1 MQKVVLF
8 LMLVL
13 LPVSYSAKAQ
23 QEINPRNVKVSEL
36 TDAQV
41 RKILNEMK
49 SRGMSEQEA
58 MTLAAAR
65 GFTQTQIQELRQRI
79 ESLNNDQM
87 TSGAD
92 IQEEDTT
99 QAGIYSQKE
108 MVIPTPEERRI
119 FGFNFFNSRNLTFE
133 PGINMP
139 VSSSYVLGPGDELL
153 IDIWGAS
160 QQSYQLFIDT
170 SGSINIPD
178 AGPVSL
184 AGLTLSEARRKVLD
198 KLTLIYRD
206 LASSQP
212 RTFANINVGQVKPVN
227 IHVIGEVFAPGTYTL
242 PGTASAFN
250 ALYLSGGPNI
260 NGSFR
265 DIRVIR
271 NGQVVASLDV
281 YRYVVDGHSDENTPL
296 RDGDVLMVPSYKERI
311 RLGGE
316 FKRTGIFEGKTGET
330 VADMIR
336 YAGGFT
342 DAAYTHRLEMFR
354 NDSRQQTFKGVSPGE
369 FNRIEIQNG
378 DSIYAGEIIDR
389 IENRVILEGAVMR
402 PGNYELKP
410 GFMLSQLIREAE
422 GVREDAFLQRAL
434 VLRLNE
440 DLSFQNISF
449 DVRKLLAGEFD
460 LKLQREDVVAISSIE
475 DMREERV
482 VEIEGEV
489 LKPGIFAYR
498 EGLTLADIVTIAGG
512 FSEAASSSYI
522 EVARRLSYDEAAE
535 YTNQVGHLF
544 QFSVSRDLALDPKDS
559 EFKLKPFDQ
568 VFVRRAPGF
577 SESGTVTITGE
588 IKYAGQYSLSS
599 RKERISEI
607 IQRTG
612 GLTPDAYPKGA
623 MLTRKTTVSPK
634 IKRLRQELVKRDST
648 LTFSDMGF
656 EVIGIDLEL
665 ALKDPGSRDD
675 IFLREGDELIVPRR
689 LQTVEVSGEVL
700 NPLSTPYIEGKTLSY
715 YVDQGGGF
723 SLQAKK
729 TKAYVVYANGTASA
743 TKQFLFFKNY
753 PKVLPGSQIVVPEK
767 IPREPLP
774 ASAWISIGSSISSL
788 ALTIVTIVNA
798 TK

>member
-1 MQKVVLF
+1 MQKVLLF
-8 LMLVL
+8 LMLVI
-13 LPVSYSAKAQ
+13 LPVSFSAKAQ
-23 QEINPRNVKVSEL
+23 QEINPQNVKVSEL

-41 RKILNEMK
+41 QKILNEMK

-65 GFTQTQIQELRQRI
+65 GFTQTQIQELRRRI
-79 ESLNNDQM
+79 EALNSNEAG
-87 TSGAD
+87 TAAG
-92 IQEEDTT
+92 IQEKDTT
-99 QAGIYSQKE
+99 RAEIFSQKE
-108 MVIPTPEERRI
+108 MITPTLEERRI

-133 PGINMP
+133 PGLNMP
-139 VSSSYVLGPGDELL
+139 VSPSYVLGPGDELL

-160 QQSYQLFIDT
+160 QQSYQLFIEN
-170 SGSINIPD
+170 SGSIKIPD
-178 AGPVSL
+178 AGPVALS
-184 AGLTLSEARRKVLD
+184 GLTLTEARKKVLD

-206 LASSQP
+206 LASNQP

-227 IHVIGEVFAPGTYTL
+227 INVIGEVFAPGTYTL

-271 NGQVVASLDV
+271 NGQAVASLDV
-281 YRYVVDGHSDENTPL
+281 YKYVVDGNSNENTPL

-311 RLGGE
+311 RMGGE
-316 FKRTGIFEGKTGET
+316 FKRTGIFEGKPGEN
-330 VADMIR
+330 VADMIH

-342 DAAYTHRLEMFR
+342 DAAYTHRLEMYR
-354 NDSRQQTFKGVSPGE
+354 NDSRQQTFKGVSSEE
-369 FNRIEIQNG
+369 FNNIEIQNG
-378 DSIYAGEIIDR
+378 DSIFAGQIIDR

-440 DLSFQNISF
+440 DLSFKNISF
-449 DVRKLLAGEFD
+449 DLRKLLTGEFD
-460 LKLQREDVVAISSIE
+460 LKLQREDVVAISSIN

-498 EGLTLADIVTIAGG
+498 EGLTLSDIITIAGG

-535 YTNQVGHLF
+535 YTNQLGHLF
-544 QFSVSRDLALDPKDS
+544 QFSVSRNLSLDPKDS
-559 EFKLKPFDQ
+559 EFNLNPFDQ

-577 SESGTVTITGE
+577 SKTGAVNISGEV
-588 IKYAGQYSLSS
+588 KYAGQYSLSS
-599 RKERISEI
+599 RKERVSEI
-607 IQRTG
+607 IQRSG

-623 MLTRKTTVSPK
+623 MLTRKTIVSPK
-634 IKRLRQELVKRDST
+634 TKRLQQELVKRDST

-656 EVIGIDLEL
+656 EIIGIDLEL
-665 ALKDPGSRDD
+665 ALKNQGSRDD
-675 IFLREGDELIVPRR
+675 IFLREGDELVVPRR

-700 NPLSTPYIEGKTLSY
+700 NPLSTPYIDGKTLAY

-723 SLQAKK
+723 SLRAKK
-729 TKAYVVYANGTASA
+729 KKAYVVYANGTASA

-753 PKVLPGSQIVVPEK
+753 PKVLPGSQIVIPEK
-767 IPREPLP
+767 IQREPLP
-774 ASAWISIGSSISSL
+774 ATAWIGIGSSISSL
-788 ALTIVTIVNA
+788 ALTIVAILNN
-798 TK
+798 